1 MVVVRPDQ
9 LRKRVHPEK
18 KGFRVLGIA
27 ESFTKN
33 SSFSTLSGVVLR
45 RDMIIDGIVIG
56 KTLVGG
62 NDATEQIISMFTKLD
77 RSDINCIMINGLII
91 SLYNVVGGEKI
102 LQTTGIPVIG
112 VSYEESTGIENA
124 FFKNFNDFEAARKAE
139 AYRKL
144 GNRESMVLKTGMSLF
159 IRSWGI
165 SAAQSLHI
173 LNGFAIQGRIPE
185 PLRIAKLISRAARN
199 FSSE

>member
-144 GNRESMVLKTGMSLF
+144 GNRESMVLRTGMSVF

>member
-45 RDMIIDGIVIG
+45 RDMIVDGIVIG

-144 GNRESMVLKTGMSLF
+144 GNRESMVLRTGMSVF

>member
-1 MVVVRPDQ
+1 MVVVRPGQ

>member
-45 RDMIIDGIVIG
+45 RDMIVDGIVIG

-144 GNRESMVLKTGMSLF
+144 GNRESMVLKTGMSVF